1 MADPRAD
8 EILAFWF
15 GGSPAD
21 RRRWFGK
28 DAAFD
33 AEIRAKFAA
42 DVERAAAGEL
52 AAWANDPR
60 GALALVILLDQF
72 PRNLH
77 RGSPAAF
84 AHDATA
90 LAVARAAMT
99 LGHDAALPPVERAF
113 LYMPLMHAEDR
124 EVQRD
129 CAAAFHRLADD
140 AAAAG
145 ASADDTGYLRM
156 AADYADQH
164 AAIVE
169 RFGRFP
175 HRNAVLGRASTAEEL
190 AFLTEPGSS
199 F

>member
-1 MADPRAD
+1 
-8 EILAFWF
+8 
-15 GGSPAD
+15 
-21 RRRWFGK
+21 
-28 DAAFD
+28 
-33 AEIRAKFAA
+33 
-42 DVERAAAGEL
+42 V
-52 AAWANDPR
+52 
-60 GALALVILLDQF
+60 VLLDQF

-77 RGSPAAF
+77 RDRAEAF

-90 LAVARAAMT
+90 LAVTRAAMT
-99 LGHDAALPPVERAF
+99 LGHDAALPPVERAV

-129 CAAAFHRLADD
+129 CVAVFRKLADD

-145 ASADDTGYLRM
+145 ASADDADYLRV
-156 AADYADQH
+156 AADFADKH

-175 HRNAVLGRASTAEEL
+175 HRNAALARESTPEEVEFL
-190 AFLTEPGSS
+190 AQPGSS